1 MSGSVAGREAEP
13 WMPGRRLWIASTA
26 ILLALILGIGIYL
39 FLRKPAEV
47 IVPRPVV
54 AEAAPAPE
62 IALRTRQLE
71 ELNRSLESEIARL
84 GREPLPLACPPGT
97 MRPVDPTAPKPPG
110 SLGAA
115 PPAETPAET
124 KAPPSGG
131 TAARLPAPELLGL
144 LERATALVVAED
156 SIATGFFIDQTRLVT
171 NRHAVESAKDGHV
184 YIASRSLGQVRSG
197 TVIGASSHGPVGAS
211 DFAIVRL
218 DGGTAAGV
226 LPVTTSF
233 EKLSGVTAAG
243 YPGLTVLNDSGFRK
257 LIGGDPRA
265 APDLNVTQGAVQA
278 IQQLPN
284 GGTAIVH
291 TASIL
296 QGNSGGPL
304 VDACGRVIGMNTF
317 IAVDKEQSGRI
328 SFAQPTG
335 DLLAFLARNGGPPP
349 VDSRTCP

>member
-1 MSGSVAGREAEP
+1 
-13 WMPGRRLWIASTA
+13 MPGRRLWIASTL
-26 ILLALILGIGIYL
+26 ILLALILGLGIYL
-39 FLRKPAEV
+39 FLRKPAEL

-54 AEAAPAPE
+54 AEAPPAPE
-62 IALRTRQLE
+62 VVLRTRQLE
-71 ELNRSLESEIARL
+71 ELNRSLEAEIARL
-84 GREPLPLACPPGT
+84 GREPMPLACPPGT
-97 MRPVDPTAPKPPG
+97 MRPVDPTAPKPPAV
-110 SLGAA
+110 SPAVPGAA
-115 PPAETPAET
+115 PGSITGSVTGPAGGEGTPAPLSPPAET
-124 KAPPSGG
+124 KASPPGG
-131 TAARLPAPELLGL
+131 AAASRLPAPELLGL
-144 LERATALVVAED
+144 LERATVLVVAEN
-156 SIATGFFIDQTRLVT
+156 SIATGFFIDQNRLVT

-184 YIASRSLGQVRSG
+184 FIASRSLGQVRSG

-211 DFAIVRL
+211 DFALVQL

-233 EKLSGVTAAG
+233 EKLSAVTAAG
-243 YPGLTVLNDSGFRK
+243 YPGLTVLNDSGFRR

-328 SFAQPTG
+328 S
-335 DLLAFLARNGGPPP
+335 
-349 VDSRTCP
+349 